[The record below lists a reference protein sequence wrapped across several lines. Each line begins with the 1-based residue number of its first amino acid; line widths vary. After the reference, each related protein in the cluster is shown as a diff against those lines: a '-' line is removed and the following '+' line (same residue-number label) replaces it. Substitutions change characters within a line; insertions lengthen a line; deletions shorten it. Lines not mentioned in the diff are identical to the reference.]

1 MPFAVPMKWWEPKN
15 HVDDCYF
22 CCESVSDFL
31 TLIQLRFMYP
41 NLNSVMGQN
50 PHDDYYFCCESV
62 SDFLTL
68 IQLRL
73 MYPNLNSVTGQNPHD
88 DHLPVSEPPENG
100 LAFLEQMENEDGSS
114 PEAIRHSAEDQYVP
128 EERTP
133 ESK

>member
-31 TLIQLRFMYP
+31 TLIQLRF
-41 NLNSVMGQN
+41 
-50 PHDDYYFCCESV
+50 
-62 SDFLTL
+62 
-68 IQLRL
+68 